1 MPAVATSVPSRLVRA
16 SISCGVAEIS
26 RHRASAGAL
35 TRSRQ
40 LPDTP
45 HSMRRGG
52 RADRVCA
59 EPKCPDAVGVAYDA
73 VDDPAIWLQAP
84 RERLGA
90 TPAGSRSSRSR
101 LGTSGPC

>member
-40 LPDTP
+40 LSDSPD
-45 HSMRRGG
+45 SMRR
-52 RADRVCA
+52 DRVCA

-73 VDDPAIWLQAP
+73 VDDPAIGLQAP